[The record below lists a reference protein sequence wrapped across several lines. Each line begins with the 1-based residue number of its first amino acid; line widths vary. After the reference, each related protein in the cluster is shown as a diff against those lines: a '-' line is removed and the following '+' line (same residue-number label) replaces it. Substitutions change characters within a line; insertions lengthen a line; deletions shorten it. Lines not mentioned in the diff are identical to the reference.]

1 MPLNNS
7 LNLYFSEF
15 IMSLSNV
22 CLILDMD
29 GFFINKKF
37 HAREVGYVSLT
48 ENRSDSY
55 RFKLNH
61 LAVKLSEKD
70 WKTVHYCRKY
80 IHGLTLKC
88 LPWEKNLHHV
98 KNLRELLKNTYYTSK
113 REDRNFVAYKG
124 GRIEKDI
131 LDELGIPS
139 INLEDF
145 GCPKYEELPSPSVPD
160 CGYHVHMN
168 ESIHC
173 PIKECVAFSNWIK
186 KHQQKSDSEKSI

>member
-1 MPLNNS
+1 
-7 LNLYFSEF
+7 
-15 IMSLSNV
+15 
-22 CLILDMD
+22 MD

-98 KNLRELLKNTYYTSK
+98 ENLRELLKNTTK
-113 REDRNFVAYKG
+113 VKG
-124 GRIEKDI
+124 KTEI
-131 LDELGIPS
+131 LL
-139 INLEDF
+139 
-145 GCPKYEELPSPSVPD
+145 
-160 CGYHVHMN
+160 
-168 ESIHC
+168 
-173 PIKECVAFSNWIK
+173 PIKEVASK
-186 KHQQKSDSEKSI
+186 KTFWTNLGFRT